1 MKILEFRSDTFT
13 KPTPAMRRAMA
24 DAEVGDDQYGEDP
37 TVNKLE
43 KRAAESVGKEA
54 GLYVASGMMGN
65 LCGVL
70 SQTQRG
76 DEVILGDM
84 AHIYQ
89 NEMNASFVL
98 GGIVPRLVPNRDG
111 LPLLDDLRTAVRPQG
126 MHARTA
132 LICIENSHNNC
143 GGTVITAAQTNA
155 IGEFAHE
162 RGLRVHL
169 DGARIFNAAA
179 ALGVDARTLTAGVD
193 TVQFCFS
200 KGLAAPVGSIIC
212 GDAETIAKARR
223 VRKLLGGAM
232 RQAGVIAAA
241 ALVAL
246 EEMRDRLVEDHRNAK
261 AWERARADRRRA
273 IRGQG
278 GHEHRVVR
286 DRRHL
291 DGRRCVPEGLR
302 RARPALLALPGELPA
317 PARGHAQRRDGGGRG
332 GWSRDREGRALEDES
347 AGPQR
352 LVTFPSCPCRTC
364 PCRTCPCPCRST
376 CPSRMCRRSRSS
388 AS

>member
-24 DAEVGDDQYGEDP
+24 EAEVGDDQYGEDP

-76 DEVILGDM
+76 DEVILGDL

-89 NEMNASFVL
+89 NEMDAAFVL

-111 LPLLDDLRTAVRPQG
+111 LPSIDDIASAVRPQG
-126 MHARTA
+126 MYARTA
-132 LICIENSHNNC
+132 LICLENSHNNC
-143 GGTVITAAQTNA
+143 GGTVITAADTKA
-155 IGEFAHE
+155 VGDFAHA

-179 ALGVDARTLTAGVD
+179 ALGVDAKTLTEGVD

-200 KGLAAPVGSIIC
+200 KGLGAPVGSIVC

-246 EEMRDRLVEDHRNAK
+246 EDMRDRLVEDHRNAK
-261 AWERARADRRRA
+261 AFALGLARIGGVKIDAARVVTNIVSFEIDPTWMDVGAFQKACAERGLRISRYLGNSPRLRAVTHNDVTRADVDA
-273 IRGQG
+273 
-278 GHEHRVVR
+278 
-286 DRRHL
+286 
-291 DGRRCVPEGLR
+291 
-302 RARPALLALPGELPA
+302 
-317 PARGHAQRRDGGGRG
+317 
-332 GWSRDREGRALEDES
+332 ALEIAES
-347 AGPQR
+347 V
-352 LVTFPSCPCRTC
+352 LSKSRT
-364 PCRTCPCPCRST
+364 PV
-376 CPSRMCRRSRSS
+376 
-388 AS
+388 AAAD

>member
-1 MKILEFRSDTFT
+1 VKIIELRSDTFT

-24 DAEVGDDQYGEDP
+24 EAEVGDDQYGEDP

-76 DEVILGDM
+76 DEVILGDL

-89 NEMNASFVL
+89 NEMDAAFVL

-111 LPLLDDLRTAVRPQG
+111 LPSLEDLKTAIRPQG
-126 MHARTA
+126 MHAHTA

-143 GGTVITAAQTNA
+143 GGSVITAAQTNA
-155 IGEFAHE
+155 IGELAHE

-179 ALGVDARTLTAGVD
+179 ALGVDAKTLTQGVD

-200 KGLAAPVGSIIC
+200 KGLAAPVGSIVC
-212 GDAETIAKARR
+212 GDGETIAKARR

-261 AWERARADRRRA
+261 ALASGLARIDGVKIDAAKVVTNIVSFEIDPAWMETGAFQKACTERGLRISRYLGNSPRLRAVTHNDVTAGDIDAALEIARAVLSKTRA
-273 IRGQG
+273 
-278 GHEHRVVR
+278 
-286 DRRHL
+286 
-291 DGRRCVPEGLR
+291 
-302 RARPALLALPGELPA
+302 PAL
-317 PARGHAQRRDGGGRG
+317 
-332 GWSRDREGRALEDES
+332 S
-347 AGPQR
+347 A
-352 LVTFPSCPCRTC
+352 
-364 PCRTCPCPCRST
+364 
-376 CPSRMCRRSRSS
+376 
-388 AS
+388 

>member
-1 MKILEFRSDTFT
+1 MKIIELRSDTFT

-43 KRAAESVGKEA
+43 KRAADAVGKEA
-54 GLYVASGMMGN
+54 GLYVASGMLGN

-76 DEVILGDM
+76 DEVILGDL

-89 NEMNASFVL
+89 NEMDAAFVL

-111 LPLLDDLRTAVRPQG
+111 LPSLDDIKTAIRPQG
-126 MHARTA
+126 MHAHTA

-155 IGEFAHE
+155 IGELAHE

-179 ALGVDARTLTAGVD
+179 ALGVDAKTLTQGVD

-200 KGLAAPVGSIIC
+200 KGLAAPVGSIVC
-212 GDAETIAKARR
+212 GDGETIAKARR

-261 AWERARADRRRA
+261 ALANGLAQIEGIRVDATKVVTNIVGFEIDPKWMETGAFQKAAAERGLRISRYLGNSPRLRAVTHNDVTAADIDAALEIARAVLRETRA
-273 IRGQG
+273 
-278 GHEHRVVR
+278 
-286 DRRHL
+286 
-291 DGRRCVPEGLR
+291 
-302 RARPALLALPGELPA
+302 PAL
-317 PARGHAQRRDGGGRG
+317 
-332 GWSRDREGRALEDES
+332 S
-347 AGPQR
+347 A
-352 LVTFPSCPCRTC
+352 
-364 PCRTCPCPCRST
+364 
-376 CPSRMCRRSRSS
+376 
-388 AS
+388 